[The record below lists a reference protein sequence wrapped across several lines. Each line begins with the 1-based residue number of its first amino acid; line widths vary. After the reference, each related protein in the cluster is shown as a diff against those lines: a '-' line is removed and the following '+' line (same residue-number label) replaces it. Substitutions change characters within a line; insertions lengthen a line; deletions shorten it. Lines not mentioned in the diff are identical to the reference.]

1 MNMKKIF
8 LLMIAIQLGIV
19 DIDAID
25 GKIELKESKGSGAY
39 QIEIPIPVHAD
50 IYNSVLGIHFK
61 KAKQVFVL
69 VSGPDGVVYQREV
82 TSETE
87 KSIYVDLAQYQ
98 EGEYTIYFQDA
109 EGNEVSGDFLN
120 EKE

>member
-1 MNMKKIF
+1 MNMKKAF
-8 LLMIAIQLGIV
+8 LLMIAIQLGLVCIE
-19 DIDAID
+19 AAD
-25 GKIELKESKGSGAY
+25 GKVELKNNGKSRPSQFEL
-39 QIEIPIPVHAD
+39 PIPVHAD

>member
-1 MNMKKIF
+1 MPLCIIISCHFLTPYLFALYQSIQIF
-8 LLMIAIQLGIV
+8 LFI
-19 DIDAID
+19 
-25 GKIELKESKGSGAY
+25 
-39 QIEIPIPVHAD
+39 IPLVLPVHAD
-50 IYNSVLGIHFK
+50 IYNSVLGIYFE

>member
-1 MNMKKIF
+1 MKKIF